1 MNFAHR
7 FILGL
12 LFALAF
18 ATIYGCGGST
28 AGVVPTGS
36 PQAGRRI
43 STAATVGT
51 LVAAIPEHVQDFTF
65 WNQSGIATAV
75 PASWAARWATWVETG
90 QPVHAAEFHA
100 AGGKHTV
107 AYTDPN
113 YFYVE
118 PGNASPGT
126 YPESAF
132 GHGANGVRSQLAIY
146 GGTEYYLLPN
156 SSASQTG
163 FVGIAGAFAATGA
176 YDYIY
181 ADGISSS
188 LTESDSRLSP
198 VPVEITTDAQY
209 VEGMKQLLARSPLPT
224 IANGYENGN
233 PLVEE
238 EYVGA
243 SNVAGLYGET
253 CFTEVTHAVTGSLWS
268 EEADALLYTTG
279 HRLFAFCG
287 GRGQEGDTR
296 PYRTYYL
303 ASWWLTYDKNY
314 SVSLEEFQSNAGIY
328 VFPEQMI
335 VPTNPDETV
344 TNVSALK
351 WWTGAY
357 MRRFDACYYDRVLW
371 GGCAAVVNP
380 SASASALM
388 PPIGLTYHHSLA
400 LDENNLFEGGRASL
414 SSVVPTAL
422 APGTAVILFQ

>member
-51 LVAAIPEHVQDFTF
+51 LMAAIPEHVQDFTF

-90 QPVHAAEFHA
+90 QPVHAAQFHA

-107 AYTDPN
+107 AFTDPN
-113 YFYVE
+113 YYYVE
-118 PGNASPGT
+118 PGYTSPGN

-132 GHGANGVRSQLAIY
+132 GHGADGVRSQRALY
-146 GGTEYYLLPN
+146 GGIEYYLLPN
-156 SSASQTG
+156 SPASQSG
-163 FVGIAGAFAATGA
+163 FVGIADAFAATGA

-181 ADGISSS
+181 ADGISDTLAESIS
-188 LTESDSRLSP
+188 LLAPTP
-198 VPVEITTDAQY
+198 IEITTNAQY
-209 VEGMKQLLARSPLPT
+209 VAGMKQLLAQSPLPT

-233 PLVEE
+233 PLAEE

-243 SNVAGLYGET
+243 PNVAGILGET
-253 CFTEVTHAVTGSLWS
+253 CFTEVTHVVTGSLWS
-268 EEADALLYTTG
+268 EEADALLYTTS
-279 HRLFAFCG
+279 HQRFAFCG
-287 GRGQEGDTR
+287 GRGLEGDTR
-296 PYRTYYL
+296 PSRTYYL
-303 ASWWLTYDKNY
+303 ASWWLTYDANY
-314 SVSLEEFQSNAGIY
+314 SVSLEEFRSYADVY
-328 VFPEQMI
+328 VFPEQLI
-335 VPTNPDETV
+335 VPTSPDETV
-344 TNVSALK
+344 TDVNALK

-357 MRRFDACYYDRVLW
+357 MRRFNACYYDRVSW
-371 GGCAAVVNP
+371 GACAAVVNP
-380 SASASALM
+380 SSSSSALL
-388 PPIGLTYHHSLA
+388 PPIGLTYRHSLA

-414 SSVVPTAL
+414 SSVVPTTL